1 MTTQEIPEQLLDGY
15 ADILTGAAA
24 TGRRLTREELTS
36 RRALGAQAAHAG
48 YAWRVLIR
56 EHLNATRVHRPAA
69 GDPDHLLR
77 TAEQAID
84 AFAEGYE
91 HAQRLVV
98 RQEEAARRELI
109 DDLLYGR
116 GDLGHI
122 GARAE
127 RYGLRLSHA
136 HAVAVAEGP
145 CAYDETDPVSRDVE
159 SDLVGRFGDRHIL
172 LTTKDGRLVCI
183 APAQQDEVLVHFAKR
198 AHAATEGGRI
208 AIGRPQPGAAGIAH
222 SYEEAVSTLEL
233 ATRMGFDEPV
243 LRAAELLV
251 FPVLARDRQALV
263 DLVLNTLGPL
273 EQARGGARPLL
284 DTLIAYFDSGCV
296 AAQAARELSLSV
308 RALTYRLERIRTL
321 TGSDPAD
328 SLDRYTLQTAAIG
341 ARLLGW
347 PAASP

>member
-15 ADILTGAAA
+15 ADILTRAAA

-36 RRALGAQAAHAG
+36 RRALGAQAANAG

-56 EHLNATRVHRPAA
+56 EHLNATRVHRPAT
-69 GDPDHLLR
+69 GDPDHLLA

-91 HAQRLVV
+91 RAQRQVV

-116 GDLGHI
+116 GDLGRLA
-122 GARAE
+122 ARVE

-145 CAYDETDPVSRDVE
+145 SAYDETDPVSRDVE
-159 SDLVGRFGDRHIL
+159 SELIARFGDRHIL
-172 LTTKDGRLVCI
+172 LTTKGGRLVCI
-183 APAQQDEVLVHFAKR
+183 APADQTDVLAYFAKR
-198 AHAATEGGRI
+198 AHAATDGGRI
-208 AIGRPQPGAAGIAH
+208 AVGRPQPGAAGIAQ

-243 LRAAELLV
+243 LHAADLLV
-251 FPVLARDRQALV
+251 FPVLTRDRQALV
-263 DLVLNTLGPL
+263 ELVLNTLGPL
-273 EQARGGARPLL
+273 EEARGGAEPLVE
-284 DTLIAYFDSGCV
+284 TLFAYFDTGCV
-296 AAQAARELSLSV
+296 AAKAARHLSLSV

-328 SLDRYTLQTAAIG
+328 PLDRYTLQTAVIG

-347 PAASP
+347 PGTSL